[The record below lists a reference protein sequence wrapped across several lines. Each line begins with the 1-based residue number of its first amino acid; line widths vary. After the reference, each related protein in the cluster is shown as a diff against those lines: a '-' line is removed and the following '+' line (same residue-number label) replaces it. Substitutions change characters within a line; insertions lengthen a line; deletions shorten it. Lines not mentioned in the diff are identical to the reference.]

1 MATVEFQ
8 NNGNK
13 IIVQCN
19 KSDKMKQLFQKF
31 YYKSELNTNSCIF
44 LYNGQNITD
53 NESTFEQLA
62 NQEDKNRNKMNIL
75 VYESSNDS
83 SSASDFIIETSNGE
97 VDQSMKDYAKTTIL
111 SSIEKYPSNDY
122 NKCALIKEKFE
133 EKYGGVWG
141 CCYFKEGDCIITNLI
156 CIKIKF
162 NGHIIKIFKTNQ

>member
-1 MATVEFQ
+1 MEIKLLSNAINLIKW
-8 NNGNK
+8 NNCFKNF
-13 IIVQCN
+13 IINLSLIQIRV
-19 KSDKMKQLFQKF
+19 F
-31 YYKSELNTNSCIF
+31 F

-83 SSASDFIIETSNGE
+83 SSSSDFIIETSNGE